1 MIYEII
7 REETLSRRIVVQAES
22 EDKALEITEKYF
34 AIPGNEIDYEDY
46 LGTDDEV
53 LGFYQNDE
61 IGKFECDEI
70 IREED
75 V

>member
-22 EDKALEITEKYF
+22 EDKALEIAEKYF

-46 LGTDDEV
+46 LGTEDIVSAQWPDEK
-53 LGFYQNDE
+53 YDR
-61 IGKFECDEI
+61 FECDEI

>member
-22 EDKALEITEKYF
+22 EDKALEISEKYF

-46 LGTDDEV
+46 LGTEDVVSALWTDD
-53 LGFYQNDE
+53 LIDR
-61 IGKFECDEI
+61 FECDEI
-70 IREED
+70 IREEN

>member
-22 EDKALEITEKYF
+22 EKKALEISERYF

-46 LGTDDEV
+46 LGTEDEV
-53 LGFYQNDE
+53 LGVHEDSE
-61 IGKFECDEI
+61 IDRFECDEI

>member
-7 REETLSRRIVVQAES
+7 REETLSRRIVVQADS
-22 EDKALEITEKYF
+22 EDKALEIAGKYF

-46 LGTDDEV
+46 LGTEDEV
-53 LGFYQNDE
+53 LGFYRDDE
-61 IGKFECDEI
+61 LGKFEYEEI
-70 IREED
+70 IREEN

>member
-22 EDKALEITEKYF
+22 EDKALEIAEKYF

-46 LGTDDEV
+46 LGTEDVVSAQRPDD
-53 LGFYQNDE
+53 LIDR
-61 IGKFECDEI
+61 FECDEI